1 MRQDVKGTKGSQTT
15 IRRIDSKEQDT
26 QSRLL
31 LAAKKIPTIIHRVNQ
46 GQQLTNLPDRRT
58 KENNRRKAT

>member
-31 LAAKKIPTIIHRVNQ
+31 LATKKIPTIIHRVNQ
-46 GQQLTNLPDRRT
+46 GQQLTNLPD
-58 KENNRRKAT
+58 